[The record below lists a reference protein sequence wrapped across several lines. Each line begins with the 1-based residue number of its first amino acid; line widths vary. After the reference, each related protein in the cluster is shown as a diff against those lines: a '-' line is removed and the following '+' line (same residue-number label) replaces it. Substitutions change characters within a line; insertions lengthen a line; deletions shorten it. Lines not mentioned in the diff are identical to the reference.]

1 MDIEWQDALMRLGAA
16 TASGMAIGINR
27 DLTHKPIGMR
37 TLALVALGAAAVTV
51 ASIQFSFMDNHPD
64 ALSRVVQGVIQ
75 GIMAGISFIGAGVIL
90 RDPKAG
96 EVTGLTTAATV
107 WVTAA
112 LGIACGL
119 GAWVIV
125 AATLALA
132 LFVLAGL
139 AGLDAWLS
147 RKAAREPGRRRLP
160 GRGEG
165 ALNVSGRA
173 EIRSKRCNASSIC
186 RLSSRRGPFRSQVH
200 FCISSFCRSRSVL
213 RSSTATISSPT
224 STGWAK

>member
-1 MDIEWQDALMRLGAA
+1 MDIEWQDALLRLGAA
-16 TASGMAIGINR
+16 TVSGMAIGINR

-37 TLALVALGAAAVTV
+37 TLALVSLGAAAVTV
-51 ASIQFSFMDNHPD
+51 AAIQFSFMDNHPD

-90 RDPKAG
+90 RDHAAG
-96 EVTGLTTAATV
+96 EVSGLTTAATV

-147 RKAAREPGRRRLP
+147 RKAAREPGAKDDSEKRRPR
-160 GRGEG
+160 
-165 ALNVSGRA
+165 
-173 EIRSKRCNASSIC
+173 
-186 RLSSRRGPFRSQVH
+186 
-200 FCISSFCRSRSVL
+200 
-213 RSSTATISSPT
+213 
-224 STGWAK
+224 